1 MNNSLK
7 QELVKSRSI
16 SLKERGRMMEST
28 QKITGDKG
36 QRDPKVGRGTR
47 TGHSL

>member
-28 QKITGDKG
+28 QKITGDKRPEG
-36 QRDPKVGRGTR
+36 PQGRSGNQDWA
-47 TGHSL
+47 